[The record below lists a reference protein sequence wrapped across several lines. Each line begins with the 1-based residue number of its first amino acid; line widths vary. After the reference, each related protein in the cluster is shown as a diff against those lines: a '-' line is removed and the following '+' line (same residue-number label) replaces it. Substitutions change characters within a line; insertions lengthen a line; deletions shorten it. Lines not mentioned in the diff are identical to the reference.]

1 MFQFFTVTDVRVTRY
16 CAIPRGTLTFV
27 ALPTSSTLTVLPL
40 HYKRDCKNIQNGLI
54 SRKILQKGQCRPQQ
68 PTKHRCSH
76 KLEASNGFLD
86 KFSPDVSLFTTQ
98 YEDQSTVILPIQDR
112 KMMMIIGHLCDTNR
126 FSRQVSPSVL
136 WSCWLGGRKGIRPV
150 KTWVVKCWRGYLSGA
165 RCRLAY
171 GPADAT
177 ATHCLLL

>member
-76 KLEASNGFLD
+76 KLEASNEVFLTNFLLTFPCLQHNM
-86 KFSPDVSLFTTQ
+86 KIGQ
-98 YEDQSTVILPIQDR
+98 QSFCLYRTER
-112 KMMMIIGHLCDTNR
+112 
-126 FSRQVSPSVL
+126 
-136 WSCWLGGRKGIRPV
+136 WW
-150 KTWVVKCWRGYLSGA
+150 
-165 RCRLAY
+165 
-171 GPADAT
+171 
-177 ATHCLLL
+177 LLLANCVTLIGFPDKCHLQCSEAVGWAAGRASGL